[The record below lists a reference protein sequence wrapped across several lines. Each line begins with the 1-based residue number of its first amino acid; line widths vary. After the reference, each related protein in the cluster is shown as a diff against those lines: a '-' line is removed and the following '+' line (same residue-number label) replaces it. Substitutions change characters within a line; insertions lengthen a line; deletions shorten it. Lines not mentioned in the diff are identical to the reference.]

1 MKLGDV
7 ASRLVIDSRKL
18 TDYALN
24 LDDPVSATMIKPEVF
39 DVVELLIHLPERNL
53 QAGAQGAIV
62 EQYSD
67 RQYEVEFTNAEGET
81 LALAT
86 LPTHQFVVVWRSS
99 SKTWV
104 PVAEKIEALIAVLL
118 EETRLEVF
126 DFARFVYS
134 RRVQPSLE

>member
-1 MKLGDV
+1 M
-7 ASRLVIDSRKL
+7 
-18 TDYALN
+18 T
-24 LDDPVSATMIKPEVF
+24 KPELF
-39 DVVELLIHLPERNL
+39 DVVELLVNLPDHNL

-67 RQYEVEFTNAEGET
+67 QQYEVEFTNSAGET
-81 LALAT
+81 LALVT
-86 LPTHQFVVVWRSS
+86 LPIHQFVVVWRSS

-104 PVAEKIEALIAVLL
+104 PVAEKIEALISVLP

-134 RRVQPSLE
+134 RRAQSSLG